1 MHPQNYDRNTK
12 DTFPCC
18 GAAEKVPLYKK
29 DISLGF
35 LNIPIFLL
43 FSKNFGCIYLN
54 HSGERSVRIRE
65 VESSS
70 LFRSTI
76 VVVNCTGSRRLFYW
90 QLHLRGYMARSKRR
104 RNQIPASFLH
114 VLMGMYLSA
123 QPDWGSSGARS
134 GRSVRRP
141 GIFRGRPGSG
151 TY

>member
-1 MHPQNYDRNTK
+1 MLNVKIFSAGRYLVCPAFALHPQNYDRNTK

-76 VVVNCTGSRRLFYW
+76 KGLLF
-90 QLHLRGYMARSKRR
+90 
-104 RNQIPASFLH
+104 
-114 VLMGMYLSA
+114 
-123 QPDWGSSGARS
+123 
-134 GRSVRRP
+134 
-141 GIFRGRPGSG
+141 
-151 TY
+151 